1 MEGRMKGRMEGSKKQ
16 VQINIKENKESE
28 NITEIKTDVSLA
40 CSPFSSLPLFFLF
53 LLSLSSLC
61 HLSSLSATSSING
74 HPLLYLSSSHSL
86 SLLSSYIRLPQPSS
100 ISCFLSLFYLS
111 LLPFPPLL
119 HFSTTN
125 SSFSSLLLRTPPST
139 LPLLLWSSMRYR
151 IVFNLQCC
159 CCMHIHD
166 LCHIRTMLD
175 FKIASAIA
183 TSIVQ
188 SELDH
193 CNSHQL
199 KNNSNP
205 QLASV
210 AKDLIHF
217 KAISLTNSYNESS
230 PNTCNYLRELST
242 IQETCS
248 DISPSLSRQSPFQ
261 FCDQAQLSFSTY
273 IGLIIL
279 QTLVVDIR
287 GYYDADNNEK
297 EIGTIWTYRQNG
309 GQQKNKN

>member
-139 LPLLLWSSMRYR
+139 LPLLLWLYYSGPQCGIALSS
-151 IVFNLQCC
+151 
-159 CCMHIHD
+159 
-166 LCHIRTMLD
+166 TS
-175 FKIASAIA
+175 SAVA
-183 TSIVQ
+183 VCTFMTSA
-188 SELDH
+188 H
-193 CNSHQL
+193 
-199 KNNSNP
+199 
-205 QLASV
+205 
-210 AKDLIHF
+210 
-217 KAISLTNSYNESS
+217 
-230 PNTCNYLRELST
+230 PNH
-242 IQETCS
+242 
-248 DISPSLSRQSPFQ
+248 
-261 FCDQAQLSFSTY
+261 A
-273 IGLIIL
+273 
-279 QTLVVDIR
+279 
-287 GYYDADNNEK
+287 
-297 EIGTIWTYRQNG
+297 
-309 GQQKNKN
+309 